1 LNPVFYFLG
10 MAGNPGGAQQ
20 QGNPLLSFLPLFV
33 IIAVMYLFLMRPQ
46 AKKQKEHKKMLD
58 SLEKGDK
65 ILTTGGIFGE
75 IAGIKEKED
84 VLIVRIAD
92 NVKVELHRTAVAQVI
107 KK

>member
-20 QGNPLLSFLPLFV
+20 GNPLLSFLPLIV

-46 AKKQKEHKKMLD
+46 AKKQKEHRQMLEK
-58 SLEKGDK
+58 LEKGDK
-65 ILTTGGIFGE
+65 ILTTGGLFGE
-75 IAGIKEKED
+75 IAGVKEKED
-84 VLIVRIAD
+84 VLIVRISD
-92 NVKVELHRTAVAQVI
+92 NVKVELLRSAVAQVI